1 LRNSD
6 FHRVSL
12 DFGASVRV
20 AEGAGEKDCGYPD
33 ILTVLDDFVLKV
45 VALGV
50 PVQCEPI
57 VGLPNAIPI
66 TPSEELVTSSVDS
79 MADEFVEIK
88 EPRSFSERNDGTGSV
103 FMWNWFLRSPRPPDV
118 LGRTAMFGTSKFS
131 CPLKTGAPVWH
142 MSTCVLEAPSR
153 GIDFCGSSC

>member
-1 LRNSD
+1 M
-6 FHRVSL
+6 
-12 DFGASVRV
+12 
-20 AEGAGEKDCGYPD
+20 
-33 ILTVLDDFVLKV
+33 LTVFDEFELKV

-50 PVQCEPI
+50 PVQCEPT
-57 VGLPNAIPI
+57 VGLPSAIPI

-88 EPRSFSERNDGTGSV
+88 EPRSFSERNDGTRFV
-103 FMWNWFLRSPRPPDV
+103 FMWNWVLRSPGPPDV
-118 LGRTAMFGTSKFS
+118 LGRTAMLGASKLS
-131 CPLKTGAPVWH
+131 CPLKTGAAVWY